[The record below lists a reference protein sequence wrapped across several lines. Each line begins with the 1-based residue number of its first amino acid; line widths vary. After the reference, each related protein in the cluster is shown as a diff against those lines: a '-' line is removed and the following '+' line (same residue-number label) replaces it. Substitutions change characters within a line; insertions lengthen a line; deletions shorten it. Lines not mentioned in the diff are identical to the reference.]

1 MTSFSSHHR
10 WICAMTL
17 WCTASS
23 KCSQRNSLFLDI
35 GLERMQAAARTEGC
49 HPQIREDLEHSPRKR
64 LQMCLETVQR
74 SLSWEVKRLKEL
86 KINALHIEIRV
97 RGGVQSKSRM
107 LSALARFG

>member
-23 KCSQRNSLFLDI
+23 KCS
-35 GLERMQAAARTEGC
+35 MQAAARTEGC